1 MVVENERAA
10 VLLLRSEGREER
22 EDLVVVCWA
31 NLELVESGA
40 AALGPLLAM
49 MLLLNAALAKE
60 RLAMKLIIGE
70 VMWWR
75 RGEKRKSG
83 EIEVQ
88 KNSTRQCLHLQ
99 HGIERKRQVERERV
113 FMPSG
118 NGRL

>member
-10 VLLLRSEGREER
+10 VLLLLRGEGREER
-22 EDLVVVCWA
+22 GDLVVVCWA

-40 AALGPLLAM
+40 AAVLGPLLAM

-75 RGEKRKSG
+75 KGRERRVVRLRSKKFHTPMPAPA
-83 EIEVQ
+83 
-88 KNSTRQCLHLQ
+88 TRDS
-99 HGIERKRQVERERV
+99 ERETGWEGESVYAER
-113 FMPSG
+113 
-118 NGRL
+118 

>member
-10 VLLLRSEGREER
+10 VLLLRGAGREER

-40 AALGPLLAM
+40 AAVLGPLLAM

-75 RGEKRKSG
+75 KG
-83 EIEVQ
+83 
-88 KNSTRQCLHLQ
+88 
-99 HGIERKRQVERERV
+99 RV
-113 FMPSG
+113 V
-118 NGRL
+118 RLRSKKF